1 MKQFFNIVLPM
12 AGRGSRFR
20 EEGYTESKPFINVNG
35 RYMIEHVIQNLGIKF
50 DSNFKFI
57 IICQKADYEKYDFNF
72 INKLIG
78 HDNVEII
85 TLDKT
90 TEGAACTLLTAKD
103 FIDNKF
109 NFFKEPEPVVDP
121 DTVEELFRLYDKLY
135 MQIPID
141 TDQQSHKYLVEQS
154 SELYQVDKQLESIQP
169 LLDEVASLRGQLL
182 EANRQI
188 LELEAK
194 LAGGGQIDFADAEQL
209 ALVRTE
215 LAAAQN
221 TITALASATTTTAGP
236 TTSPVVD
243 EIIDSLYDK
252 KGSLFYC
259 RRIMEDRKYYR
270 RLTRRG
276 AYRNTLISS
285 RYQQRYYWLFEE
297 RNYGNTGTY
306 RGYFIPN
313 SLDEARIITMDFLIN
328 ELKKGYTAEE
338 IVSAIKSRGSFKNNI
353 SIRTK
358 TYKDPEKETGVLYQV
373 K

>member
-1 MKQFFNIVLPM
+1 MDKKVHIQKTVLDRT
-12 AGRGSRFR
+12 GF
-20 EEGYTESKPFINVNG
+20 
-35 RYMIEHVIQNLGIKF
+35 
-50 DSNFKFI
+50 
-57 IICQKADYEKYDFNF
+57 
-72 INKLIG
+72 
-78 HDNVEII
+78 
-85 TLDKT
+85 
-90 TEGAACTLLTAKD
+90 KD

-221 TITALASATTTTAGP
+221 TITALETANTIANSATKEAQEQAKAAQEAAKKAAETSAASATTTTAGP

>member
-1 MKQFFNIVLPM
+1 MDKKVHIQKTVLDRT
-12 AGRGSRFR
+12 GF
-20 EEGYTESKPFINVNG
+20 
-35 RYMIEHVIQNLGIKF
+35 
-50 DSNFKFI
+50 
-57 IICQKADYEKYDFNF
+57 
-72 INKLIG
+72 
-78 HDNVEII
+78 
-85 TLDKT
+85 
-90 TEGAACTLLTAKD
+90 KD

-221 TITALASATTTTAGP
+221 TITALETANTIANSATKEAQEQAKAAQEAAKKAAETPTASATTTTGP
-236 TTSPVVD
+236 TTSPAVD

-252 KGSLFYC
+252 KGNLFHS

-276 AYRNTLISS
+276 AFRNTLVSS
-285 RYQQRYYWLFEE
+285 RYQQRYYWLYEE

-306 RGYFIPN
+306 RSYLIPN
-313 SLDEARIITMDFLIN
+313 SLDEARIMTMDFLIA

-338 IVSAIKSRGSFKNNI
+338 IVSAIKLRGSFKNNI

-358 TYKDPEKETGVLYQV
+358 TYKDPEKETGILYQV